1 MTPILFLHEEL
12 INQRYPPVGL
22 LRPLYL
28 SRYMKVGRRAPFLDR
43 GVEEGDERLVRC
55 GLLRLQSGCGCGFYS
70 IFLSMDCS
78 CSSPNSCN
86 SVGLQPAEH
95 ARIYNVPAGPHDGRV
110 VKLGSDMMVRG
121 GRQAARIFCSLTFS
135 RKKIMFGP

>member
-1 MTPILFLHEEL
+1 MSDVGGAQQQAVMFCVCGLFIYVYGILSLNFSAMLFLDARKSRASHARMPWEHKTKHTRVRVHTSH
-12 INQRYPPVGL
+12 NQ
-22 LRPLYL
+22 
-28 SRYMKVGRRAPFLDR
+28 
-43 GVEEGDERLVRC
+43 LVRC

-95 ARIYNVPAGPHDGRV
+95 AQLFR
-110 VKLGSDMMVRG
+110 
-121 GRQAARIFCSLTFS
+121 
-135 RKKIMFGP
+135 

>member
-43 GVEEGDERLVRC
+43 GVEEGDEYITSRPGITTDVR
-55 GLLRLQSGCGCGFYS
+55 
-70 IFLSMDCS
+70 
-78 CSSPNSCN
+78 
-86 SVGLQPAEH
+86 
-95 ARIYNVPAGPHDGRV
+95 
-110 VKLGSDMMVRG
+110 
-121 GRQAARIFCSLTFS
+121 
-135 RKKIMFGP
+135 

>member
-1 MTPILFLHEEL
+1 MTKLRQSSVEVVGGAQVKMDDVKARINHVRSQNENYRILVANCHTLGNRCHREMLKIFSAARASSKERNFLNFDL
-12 INQRYPPVGL
+12 G
-22 LRPLYL
+22 
-28 SRYMKVGRRAPFLDR
+28 
-43 GVEEGDERLVRC
+43 LVRC

-95 ARIYNVPAGPHDGRV
+95 ALRRLDAVG
-110 VKLGSDMMVRG
+110 
-121 GRQAARIFCSLTFS
+121 T
-135 RKKIMFGP
+135 